1 MEIKVGDVW
10 RRVGFGYEVTVVGL
24 AHEMVVFRLQYGL
37 EFEEYQLTFLSQFE
51 PVTNCTAGTL
61 DAVHK
66 PQHYQVFPDK
76 EAIEI
81 IASSM
86 TTEQFYGYCLGNFL
100 KYRLRIGAKDEVQQ
114 ELGKSNKYKELYE
127 KHKHLCK

>member
-1 MEIKVGDVW
+1 MEIKIGSMWAQVGTTGCYVTIQDV
-10 RRVGFGYEVTVVGL
+10 RQTSLDYITDEGCKV
-24 AHEMVVFRLQYGL
+24 
-37 EFEEYQLTFLSQFE
+37 S
-51 PVTNCTAGTL
+51 CTL
-61 DAVHK
+61 DAFLNSFQPTVVLHSAVHA

-81 IASSM
+81 IANSM

>member
-1 MEIKVGDVW
+1 MEIKIGSMWTQVGTTGCYVTIQDV
-10 RRVGFGYEVTVVGL
+10 RQTSLDYITDEGCKV
-24 AHEMVVFRLQYGL
+24 
-37 EFEEYQLTFLSQFE
+37 S
-51 PVTNCTAGTL
+51 CTL
-61 DAVHK
+61 DAFLNSFQPTVVLHSAVHA
-66 PQHYQVFPDK
+66 PRHYQVFPDK

>member
-1 MEIKVGDVW
+1 MEIKIGALYKSAVMGCVVKVQSIDAGYVYYLEEGADDT
-10 RRVGFGYEVTVVGL
+10 RVRNSTRESF
-24 AHEMVVFRLQYGL
+24 L
-37 EFEEYQLTFLSQFE
+37 EYCVPYNTH
-51 PVTNCTAGTL
+51 V
-61 DAVHK
+61 DK

-86 TTEQFYGYCLGNFL
+86 TVEQFYGYCLGNFM

>member
-1 MEIKVGDVW
+1 MEIKIEALYKSTVTGCVVKVQSSDARYVYYLEDGSGDTRV
-10 RRVGFGYEVTVVGL
+10 RRATRE
-24 AHEMVVFRLQYGL
+24 
-37 EFEEYQLTFLSQFE
+37 TFLE
-51 PVTNCTAGTL
+51 CCVPYNTHV
-61 DAVHK
+61 DK